1 MNTLKTF
8 TSALLFTI
16 ATSTGLFAASLT
28 TAPVPANTPAAPIHN
43 EQVIK
48 EVPPVKAEQ
57 PASVTQKPEKKK
69 SKFNIKDNIKGEQ
82 KTLDG
87 GGIYI
92 SVGALIIIL
101 ILLIIFL

>member
-8 TSALLFTI
+8 TSAFLFTI
-16 ATSTGLFAASLT
+16 ATSTGLFAASPT
-28 TAPVPANTPAAPIHN
+28 TAPVSANTPVAPMHN
-43 EQVIK
+43 EQAIK
-48 EVPPVKAEQ
+48 EIPVKAEQ
-57 PASVTQKPEKKK
+57 PATVNQKPEKKK
-69 SKFNIKDNIKGEQ
+69 SKFNIKDSIKGEQ